1 MNNYTVYHLH
11 TDMSN
16 AFTTMDSVTNYKE
29 YIKKA
34 KELDM
39 KALAFSEHGSVLSW
53 INKKMACEE
62 NGIKYIHATEAYI
75 TKSLDEKIRDNMHCI
90 LIAKNLEGVKEINKL
105 SSASFNK
112 KDNHMYYNPRISYE
126 ELKNTS
132 DNIIITTA
140 CLGGILNS
148 NNDELE
154 NDFIDFM
161 QKNKH
166 RCFLEIQHHNVD
178 EQIEYNKKMYSIS
191 KEKDIPLIAGSD
203 THALNEKH
211 MMGRKLLQ
219 KRKNIH
225 FESED
230 GWDLSF
236 KTYNEFM
243 DCFKE
248 QNSLPKDV
256 YIQAIENTNRMA
268 DMVEEFGL
276 DFSNKYPSMYE
287 NSEEVF
293 RNKIKEGIKW
303 REIDKKDN
311 YDEYLKRI
319 DYEIETFKHN
329 GAVDFMLLEEKIK
342 TEMRNRDI
350 HAGYSRGSVS
360 GSLVAYILGITEV
373 DSIKYNMNFERFMN
387 KERVS
392 LADIDS
398 DWSLKDRPKVK
409 EYIYS
414 IENTYSAEI
423 ITFNTIAL
431 KGAIRDCGGGLD
443 MELSIVDKIAKNIEA
458 DEEKYRKE
466 FSELFEYVDLLQ
478 GTIVSIGIHPSAT
491 IVSPEP
497 LDEVLGTFNS
507 NTCDYPISQVNMKE
521 VDKLNFVKLDVLGL
535 DNIGIINDTCEMVGI
550 ERLTPDNMDF
560 EDDKVWENILL
571 SPIGIFQFES
581 SFAWSYL
588 CQILSKYSEIRE
600 KTSKVTRVDLM
611 SIGNGAIRPAGSSYR
626 ESLGQGIINDTGNNI
641 INELMSNTLSYLVYQ
656 EQLLDFL
663 HKFCGYSMGQADIVR
678 RGFAKKTG
686 TDKFI
691 PIIKDGFIKVM
702 TEEYG
707 YTIEKAEND
716 VEAFLTVIIDASSYL
731 FSKNHSDPYT
741 FIGFATAYLR
751 TYYPLEFISTA
762 LDYNEDNLEKTS
774 KFIEYAK
781 EFPKIKINSIKFRYS
796 SGRYQPNKE
805 TNSIYKGI
813 GSIKGINEEIGNQLY
828 EIRDNEFDSFTMLL
842 SYLKENVKIN
852 QRQLQ
857 TLIKLDFFTEFGKSK
872 KLSYIADLYYAWQ
885 NKKTAKFYNKTKDE
899 PIQLPFREE
908 ILERHSQKKSNCQY
922 SGIDFVG
929 VIKEIESLLEDE
941 DYSMKEKIEFQLEYL
956 GYVNISNPDLDKRY
970 ILVTNLDTKYSP
982 RFDGYCLNNGKA
994 QTLKIR
1000 RKPKR
1005 KQPNNTYFD
1014 DRPFKEGDIIYVN
1027 EFERKMGVKKV
1038 EDEWVN
1044 TGEYNWWCKNYRL
1057 IKEGEI

>member
-1 MNNYTVYHLH
+1 
-11 TDMSN
+11 
-16 AFTTMDSVTNYKE
+16 
-29 YIKKA
+29 
-34 KELDM
+34 
-39 KALAFSEHGSVLSW
+39 
-53 INKKMACEE
+53 
-62 NGIKYIHATEAYI
+62 
-75 TKSLDEKIRDNMHCI
+75 
-90 LIAKNLEGVKEINKL
+90 
-105 SSASFNK
+105 
-112 KDNHMYYNPRISYE
+112 
-126 ELKNTS
+126 
-132 DNIIITTA
+132 
-140 CLGGILNS
+140 
-148 NNDELE
+148 
-154 NDFIDFM
+154 
-161 QKNKH
+161 
-166 RCFLEIQHHNVD
+166 
-178 EQIEYNKKMYSIS
+178 
-191 KEKDIPLIAGSD
+191 
-203 THALNEKH
+203 
-211 MMGRKLLQ
+211 
-219 KRKNIH
+219 
-225 FESED
+225 
-230 GWDLSF
+230 
-236 KTYNEFM
+236 
-243 DCFKE
+243 
-248 QNSLPKDV
+248 
-256 YIQAIENTNRMA
+256 
-268 DMVEEFGL
+268 MVEEFEL

-293 RNKIKEGIKW
+293 RNKIKDGIKW

-458 DEEKYRKE
+458 EEEKYRKE
-466 FSELFEYVDLLQ
+466 FPELFEYVDLLQ

-497 LDEVLGTFNS
+497 LDEVLGIFNS

-535 DNIGIINDTCEMVGI
+535 DNMGIINDTCKMAGI
-550 ERLTPDNMDF
+550 ERLTPDNMNF

-581 SFAWSYL
+581 DFAWSYL
-588 CQILSKYSEIRE
+588 CQTLSKYKEIKNKVNE
-600 KTSKVTRVDLM
+600 VTRIDLA
-611 SIGNGAIRPAGSSYR
+611 SVANGAIRPSGSSYR
-626 ESLGQGIINDTGNNI
+626 EALSQGIINDTGSDA
-641 INELMSNTLSYLVYQ
+641 INKLLSNTLRYLVYQ
-656 EQLLDFL
+656 EQVLEFL
-663 HKFCGYSMGQADIVR
+663 HSFCGYTMGQADIVR

-686 TDKFI
+686 TEKFI
-691 PIIKDGFIKVM
+691 PDIKAGFIKTM
-702 TEEYG
+702 INEYG
-707 YTIEKAEND
+707 YSEEKAEND
-716 VEAFLTVIIDASSYL
+716 VQEFLQVIVSSSFYL
-731 FSKNHSDPYT
+731 YSKNHSDPYT

-796 SGRYQPNKE
+796 SGRYQPNKK

-813 GSIKGINEEIGNQLY
+813 GSIKGVNEEIGNQLY
-828 EIRDNEFDSFTMLL
+828 EIRNNEFSSFVELL
-842 SYLKENVKIN
+842 KYLKENIKIN

-857 TLIKLDFFTEFGKSK
+857 TLIKLDFFSEFGYAK
-872 KLSYIADLYYAWQ
+872 KLSYVAEMFYTWQ
-885 NKKTAKFYNKTKDE
+885 TKKTAKFYNKTKNE
-899 PIQLPFREE
+899 PVQLPFREE
-908 ILERHSQKKSNCQY
+908 IIEKHSQKKSDCQY
-922 SGIDFVG
+922 SGVDFVG

-941 DYSMKEKIEFQLEYL
+941 DYSMKEKIEFQREYL
-956 GYVNISNPDLDKRY
+956 GYVNISDPSIDKRY

-982 RFDGYCLNNGKA
+982 KFDGYCLSNGKS
-994 QTLKIR
+994 QKLKAR

-1005 KQPNNTYFD
+1005 RQPNNTFFE
-1014 DRPFKEGDIIYVN
+1014 DRPFEEGDIIYVN
-1027 EFERKMGVKKV
+1027 NFERKMGMKKV
-1038 EDEWVN
+1038 DEDWVE
-1044 TGEYNWWCKNYRL
+1044 TGEFDWWCKNYRL